1 MKKPIST
8 RKRLLK
14 IYKSFIRPNLN
25 YVDIIRDKPLRESL
39 KKKIVMVQ
47 YNAPIIIDCTKG
59 LPMKNHI

>member
-1 MKKPIST
+1 MKKPISI

-25 YVDIIRDKPLRESL
+25 YVDIIRDKPLSESL

-59 LPMKNHI
+59 LPMINHI